1 MELPDEI
8 PLGAMIY
15 TSIETA
21 ESLRRQDTLD
31 RVLEAREQRNHTM
44 PNLAEVRNHRLM
56 ALKSGKAVG

>member
-1 MELPDEI
+1 
-8 PLGAMIY
+8 MIY

-31 RVLEAREQRNHTM
+31 WVLEAREQRNHTM